1 MRVRTV
7 LLTALLVFIAA
18 LALLG
23 GWSAWWLRD
32 VGGASRR
39 IISDNYDSVVAAQQM
54 KESLERQDSA
64 ALFLLLGQTS
74 PARTQLAEHRAQFD
88 RSFERAAHNL
98 TEPGEAAVIERLRT
112 LRDRCARA
120 VDHATN
126 EGRVLTPAAYFG
138 ELEPGFGAVR
148 AELDRLLTLNQD
160 AMQHKSQAAA
170 AIARTYALRVFGL
183 AGLLVIGSA
192 VVASRVSHALV
203 DPLTALTQATDRMS
217 FGAVDVSAPLVDSPR
232 EVRDLALSFNRMQER
247 LRELRQSDLGRL
259 HAAQQLSDAA
269 IDSLYDPVIVTDVGG
284 NVTRVNRAAVE
295 AFGPETAAVGRP
307 IADLG
312 GGELSDLVRE
322 AIASGRPVAE
332 DASAGVQ
339 RLTTTGGTR
348 DYRLRTT
355 PLRGGGGG
363 GGVRGSVTLLEDVTH
378 LREIDRVKSEF
389 IAVASHELRTPLT
402 SLAMALPLLLEP
414 GAGPLTDR
422 QRQLLELCRSHADR
436 LQRLM
441 RALLDVGR
449 LEAGREEPVLADVSV
464 ADLVDGVVQA
474 LSGPAGQRSIVLR
487 GEVAPAV
494 PPVIADRGQ
503 VERVLTNLVD
513 NALRA
518 SAAGAA
524 VTVAA
529 RADGG
534 RVVFSVED
542 TGRGIRPEQLPRLF
556 EKFSRAPGSPG
567 DGAGLGLYIARRI
580 VEAHGGRI
588 WARSEPGRS
597 TVFAF
602 SLPGGRPVA
611 DARPA

>member
-7 LLTALLVFIAA
+7 LVAALLVFIAA

-39 IISDNYDSVVAAQQM
+39 IISDNYESVVAAQQM

-64 ALFLLLGQTS
+64 ALFLLLGET
-74 PARTQLAEHRAQFD
+74 ARARAQLAEHRARFD
-88 RSFERAAHNL
+88 RHFDRAARNI

-112 LRDRCARA
+112 LRDRYQQAIEHAAGGGRA
-120 VDHATN
+120 
-126 EGRVLTPAAYFG
+126 LTPAVYFT
-138 ELEPGFGAVR
+138 ELEPRFDAVR
-148 AELDRLLTLNQD
+148 AELDRLLTLNQQ

-170 AIARTYALRVFGL
+170 ATARAYALRVFVL
-183 AGLLVIGSA
+183 AGLLMVGCT
-192 VVASRVSHALV
+192 VVANRVSRALV
-203 DPLTALTQATDRMS
+203 DPLTALTRATDRMS
-217 FGAVDVSAPLVDSPR
+217 FGAVDVSAPVVESPR

-284 NVTRVNRAAVE
+284 SVTRVNRAAVE

-322 AIASGRPVAE
+322 AIASGRPVAD

-339 RLTTTGGTR
+339 RLSTTGGAR

-355 PLRGGGGG
+355 PLRGGGD
-363 GGVRGSVTLLEDVTH
+363 GVQGSVTLLEDVTH

-402 SLAMALPLLLEP
+402 SLVMALPLLLEP

-422 QRQLLELCRSHADR
+422 QRQLIELCRHHAER

-449 LEAGREEPVLADVSV
+449 LEAGREEPVLAEVPAADV
-464 ADLVDGVVQA
+464 LDGVVQA
-474 LSGPAGQRSIVLR
+474 MAGPAARRTVALR
-487 GEVAPAV
+487 GEVAPGLS
-494 PPVIADRGQ
+494 PVVADRGQ
-503 VERVLTNLVD
+503 IERVLTNLVD

-518 SAAGAA
+518 SAAGGV

-529 RADGG
+529 RPDGG

-567 DGAGLGLYIARRI
+567 EGAGLGLYIARRI

-597 TVFAF
+597 TVFSF
-602 SLPGGRPVA
+602 SLPIRHAVPG
-611 DARPA
+611 ARPA

>member
-1 MRVRTV
+1 MRVQSV
-7 LLTALLVFIAA
+7 LVAALLVFIAA
-18 LALLG
+18 LALLA

-64 ALFLLLGQTS
+64 ALFLLLGEAAR
-74 PARTQLAEHRAQFD
+74 ARTQLAEHRARFDQSFD
-88 RSFERAAHNL
+88 RAARNV
-98 TEPGEAAVIERLRT
+98 TEPGEAVVIERLRT
-112 LRDRCARA
+112 LRDRYQRA
-120 VDHATN
+120 VDDAS
-126 EGRVLTPAAYFG
+126 GGARVLTPATYFG
-138 ELEPGFGAVR
+138 VLEPRFDAVR
-148 AELDRLLTLNQD
+148 AELDGLLTLNQD

-170 AIARTYALRVFGL
+170 ATARAYALRVFAL
-183 AGLLVIGSA
+183 AGLLVVGSG
-192 VVASRVSHALV
+192 VVASRVSRTLV
-203 DPLTALTQATDRMS
+203 DPLTALTRVTDRMS
-217 FGAVDVSAPLVDSPR
+217 FGAVDVSAPVVQSPR

-284 NVTRVNRAAVE
+284 RISRVNRAAVE

-312 GGELSDLVRE
+312 GGELADLVRE
-322 AIASGRPVAE
+322 AIASRRPLAD
-332 DASAGVQ
+332 DAPAGVQ

-355 PLRGGGGG
+355 PLRGGGD
-363 GGVRGSVTLLEDVTH
+363 GVEGSVTLLEDVTH

-402 SLAMALPLLLEP
+402 SLAMALPLLLE
-414 GAGPLTDR
+414 
-422 QRQLLELCRSHADR
+422 LCRNHADR

-441 RALLDVGR
+441 QALLDVGR
-449 LEAGREEPVLADVSV
+449 FEAGREQPVPADVPV
-464 ADLVDGVVQA
+464 ADLVEGVVQA
-474 LSGPAGQRSIVLR
+474 LAGPAGRRRVALR
-487 GEVAPAV
+487 GGVAPGLS
-494 PPVIADRGQ
+494 PVVADRGQ
-503 VERVLTNLVD
+503 IERVLTNLVD

-518 SAAGAA
+518 STTGGT

-529 RADGG
+529 RADVG

-542 TGRGIRPEQLPRLF
+542 TGHGIRPEQLPRLF

-588 WARSEPGRS
+588 WARSEPGRTTIFS
-597 TVFAF
+597 F
-602 SLPGGRPVA
+602 SLPVRHTAPG
-611 DARPA
+611 ARRA